1 MYKSGYSYFFIQKLA
16 IEKILKICGLHFP
29 LMNLPPRKHSF
40 KSEKKKNEYLTFFRF
55 ILEPN
60 IKVWK
65 IPINVNFF
73 KKLAN

>member
-29 LMNLPPRKHSF
+29 LMYLFPPKKSSNL
-40 KSEKKKNEYLTFFRF
+40 KKVNEYLTFSRF

-60 IKVWK
+60 TLNKDKIK
-65 IPINVNFF
+65 IH
-73 KKLAN
+73 